1 MPPSEEPVFIPDEG
15 KVKVAEMV
23 VLDDCDDIK
32 LVGEKI
38 LLSKNVFFVPQ
49 RPHVDSS
56 RCGDSD
62 ANVGFY
68 GRISGERVNVRLID

>member
-23 VLDDCDDIK
+23 VLDDCDDMK

-38 LLSKNVFFVPQ
+38 VLNKKRF
-49 RPHVDSS
+49 SS
-56 RCGDSD
+56 STAFICGLESMRR
-62 ANVGFY
+62 F
-68 GRISGERVNVRLID
+68 